1 MFICYVIDISFNSIL
16 NNNAEKQLPST
27 SCKFQEIK
35 TNNVKNLCF
44 AQENDTEIQEKDTE
58 SDSDYVQ
65 SEYSSAASDSEKIE
79 KSEQE
84 DDIKK
89 HFSNTQNND
98 STISTGMDVSNIEG
112 CETRQDEQTVI
123 PTKFAGTKKYMCV
136 FCHKMQ
142 AKIARHFELVHSK
155 EPDVQKFKYLPKSCS
170 ETRKIIDTLRK
181 RGNFKFNIEKQYEG
195 QGFIPCR
202 RARENQSKILKNYLA
217 CGNCKGHYLKS
228 TLRHHFKKC
237 TGRTGEKSR
246 IVKVMGR
253 RIEGKCLKEADERVR
268 RLVLPVMRND
278 DVTRNIRYDS
288 LLLLYANSQCKKY
301 RHSSHHL
308 QMIRARLRL
317 VNRLLIAMRNIN
329 NDVTSLTSIYD
340 PKYYDTFL
348 DAINIVAQYDKEKDT
363 YEKPAVASNLD
374 TYVKYIGE
382 LLITKCIK
390 EHDDNTKTNTK
401 NFLKLLTVDYGASV
415 NKTVVESQ
423 TQFRRQKITKLPTMK
438 DIQKLRNHLLKVQ
451 KESYNNLKNKFLL
464 SDWISLGEATL
475 TSIQLFNRRRPGE
488 TERILIS
495 DFKNYERIN
504 ENIDTFIGM
513 CTNVFTVKR
522 SKAKVHLKN
531 PYLFGIPGH
540 DKIIDKHLR
549 AYRVML
555 RFAKESKTEFP
566 DTLRGTTLRKH
577 IATMGITLNL
587 TDNQI
592 TDLVNFMGHHEK
604 IHKEVYRKPVIIKD
618 ITEVSQLLEAAQG
631 VRDAANNLIDES
643 DSEAESDKNIEIKEN
658 EIFKDSLQ
666 QSSDNSM
673 YKKRTKTETRTV
685 QKKRRSEDAF
695 VTPVKRATWTQEEKR
710 IVLETFEK
718 QLQTDTLITGKEMQ
732 NLISSTPCLA
742 KRTVPQMRVWLHTQK
757 KKLNF

>member
-1 MFICYVIDISFNSIL
+1 
-16 NNNAEKQLPST
+16 
-27 SCKFQEIK
+27 
-35 TNNVKNLCF
+35 
-44 AQENDTEIQEKDTE
+44 
-58 SDSDYVQ
+58 
-65 SEYSSAASDSEKIE
+65 
-79 KSEQE
+79 
-84 DDIKK
+84 
-89 HFSNTQNND
+89 
-98 STISTGMDVSNIEG
+98 MDVSYTQQY
-112 CETRQDEQTVI
+112 ETRQDEQTVI
-123 PTKFAGTKKYMCV
+123 PTKLTGIKKYMCV

-142 AKIARHFELVHSK
+142 AKIARHFELVHSN
-155 EPDVQKFKYLPKSCS
+155 EPEVQKFKYLPKGCS
-170 ETRKIIDTLRK
+170 ERRNIIDTLRK

-202 RARENQSKILKNYLA
+202 RARENQPKILKNYLA

-228 TLRHHFKKC
+228 TIRHHFKKC

-268 RLVLPVMRND
+268 RLVLPAMRND

-288 LLLLYANSQCKKY
+288 LLLLYANAQSKKY

-317 VNRLLIAMRNIN
+317 VSRLLIAMRNIN
-329 NDVTSLTSIYD
+329 NDITSLTSIYD

-348 DAINIVAQYDKEKDT
+348 DAINIVAQYNKEKDT
-363 YEKPAVASNLD
+363 YEKPAIASNLG

-390 EHDDNTKTNTK
+390 EHNDNMKTNAK

-423 TQFRRQKITKLPTMK
+423 TQFKRQKITKLPTME
-438 DIQKLRNHLLKVQ
+438 DIKKLRNHLLKVQ
-451 KESYNNLKNKFLL
+451 KESYNNLKNKFSL

-504 ENIDTFIGM
+504 ENINTFSGLSKEKIEQAQKYVRFCIRGKLGR
-513 CTNVFTVKR
+513 TVPIILDELNLECAQTFLQLR
-522 SKAKVHLKN
+522 NKAKVHLKN

-540 DKIIDKHLR
+540 DKIIDKHLC
-549 AYRVML
+549 AYRIML
-555 RFAKESKTEFP
+555 RFAKESGTEFP
-566 DTLRGTTLRKH
+566 NTLRGTTLRKH
-577 IATMGITLNL
+577 IATMGIILNL

-592 TDLVNFMGHHEK
+592 TDLANFMGHHEK
-604 IHKEVYRKPVIIKD
+604 IHKEIYRRPVIVKD

-643 DSEAESDKNIEIKEN
+643 DSENENDKDTAITENN
-658 EIFKDSLQ
+658 EIFGKINCSQ
-666 QSSDNSM
+666 QSIVSND
-673 YKKRTKTETRTV
+673 
-685 QKKRRSEDAF
+685 SE
-695 VTPVKRATWTQEEKR
+695 
-710 IVLETFEK
+710 
-718 QLQTDTLITGKEMQ
+718 
-732 NLISSTPCLA
+732 
-742 KRTVPQMRVWLHTQK
+742 
-757 KKLNF
+757 